1 MEYNSAMRNPPLPE
15 RPTGAV
21 GSLDRGLQLLQF
33 LRDYGS
39 LRVMDAAAHLNIS
52 RSSAHRLLQTLVY
65 RGFAMQDEEHIYRP
79 GPAMDAG
86 PARLAWI
93 TDFRKLCEPHL
104 EVLSR
109 RSGESANL
117 MIRVGAN
124 VRFLG
129 TVRAQSVHATNDRK
143 GIVMLAHQSSGG
155 KALLAELTEDRL
167 ARLYLENPRGDNPY
181 LMTHDNFTALTEDL
195 ARVRKQGFAVNFEET
210 ERGVAAVGMAVH
222 DRLGEP
228 VGAISVSTQTRRFA
242 SQIEKALLDLLRDA
256 RTQIE
261 RDLALIDLGVERRS

>member
-86 PARLAWI
+86 PALLAWI
-93 TDFRKLCEPHL
+93 TDFHAAPPVITFSIHIPRS
-104 EVLSR
+104 LSSSAR
-109 RSGESANL
+109 RG
-117 MIRVGAN
+117 
-124 VRFLG
+124 
-129 TVRAQSVHATNDRK
+129 
-143 GIVMLAHQSSGG
+143 
-155 KALLAELTEDRL
+155 
-167 ARLYLENPRGDNPY
+167 YLR
-181 LMTHDNFTALTEDL
+181 
-195 ARVRKQGFAVNFEET
+195 
-210 ERGVAAVGMAVH
+210 
-222 DRLGEP
+222 
-228 VGAISVSTQTRRFA
+228 
-242 SQIEKALLDLLRDA
+242 
-256 RTQIE
+256 
-261 RDLALIDLGVERRS
+261 